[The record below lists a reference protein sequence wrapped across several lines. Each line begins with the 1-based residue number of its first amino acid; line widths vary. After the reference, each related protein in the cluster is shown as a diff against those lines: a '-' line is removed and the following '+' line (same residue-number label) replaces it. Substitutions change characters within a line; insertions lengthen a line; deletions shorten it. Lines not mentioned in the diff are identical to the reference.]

1 MLHTASPYILTV
13 TNPQQDLVVSIK
25 FYQKKS
31 QKILKKSTNEKD
43 PAVNG
48 TINVLEICN
57 ELDVKRVVL
66 TSSVAAITDSPVNDH
81 LYTEEDWNTQST
93 LTRNPYYFSKTV
105 AERAAWDFKRNF
117 KLLVINVFFGDVSF
131 FLVFLKNFLDFQS
144 LSLLWD
150 QLWMTE

>member
-1 MLHTASPYILTV
+1 M
-13 TNPQQDLVVSIK
+13 
-25 FYQKKS
+25 
-31 QKILKKSTNEKD
+31 
-43 PAVNG
+43 NG

-131 FLVFLKNFLDFQS
+131 FLVFLKIFLDFQS